1 MLAIAFAAVEGVA
14 TVDVLVEVVSSLS
27 LMSVVIK
34 IALPPCFNKLYT
46 VLDGPKYSEQDA
58 MLTTSVKLGVI

>member
-27 LMSVVIK
+27 IMSVVLK
-34 IALPPCFNKLYT
+34 IALPACFNKLYT
-46 VLDGPKYSEQDA
+46 VLDGAEIQ
-58 MLTTSVKLGVI
+58 